1 MIIYVTKETFDKYKL
16 KRLEDLKPPLDE
28 LAQTTIEKEVGDR
41 LCEWGGKL
49 FYFDRRKCIQ
59 VVNFASKFT
68 LFLVDI
74 KLSDLPNIGAYI
86 AEYIIDI
93 YSEDKEMVSALERMF
108 EEHRYMCFSK
118 LTDKS
123 IISTLNSTQSR
134 FAEDGYRFYDF
145 ISEGILHTKD
155 INRKINSD
163 WLFTMTINKKTDYFY
178 AREKFR
184 TLVLERYKV

>member
-1 MIIYVTKETFDKYKL
+1 MIIYVTKETSDKYKL
-16 KRLEDLKPPLDE
+16 KLPKDLKPPLDE
-28 LAQTTIEKEVGDR
+28 LARAVIEKEAGDR

-59 VVNFASKFT
+59 IVNFASKFT
-68 LFLVDI
+68 LFLVDV
-74 KLSDLPNIGAYI
+74 KLSDLPNIGDYI
-86 AEYIIDI
+86 AEYIFDI
-93 YSEDKEMVSALERMF
+93 YSEDKEMLSALKRMF
-108 EEHRYMCFSK
+108 EEHRYVSFSK

-145 ISEGILHTKD
+145 ISDGVLHTKD

-163 WLFTMTINKKTDYFY
+163 WLFTMTINKKTDYFH
-178 AREKFR
+178 ACEKFR
-184 TLVLERYKV
+184 ALVLERYKG

>member
-1 MIIYVTKETFDKYKL
+1 MIMYVTKETFERYKL
-16 KRLEDLKPPLDE
+16 KPPEDLKPPLDE
-28 LAQTTIEKEVGDR
+28 LARTVIEKEAGDR

-59 VVNFASKFT
+59 IVNFASKFT
-68 LFLVDI
+68 LFLVDV
-74 KLSDLPNIGAYI
+74 KLSDLPNIGDYI
-86 AEYIIDI
+86 AEYIFDI
-93 YSEDKEMVSALERMF
+93 YSADKEMLSALGRMF

-145 ISEGILHTKD
+145 ISDGVLHTKD

-184 TLVLERYKV
+184 ALVLEQYGE

>member
-16 KRLEDLKPPLDE
+16 KRPEDLKPPLDE
-28 LAQTTIEKEVGDR
+28 LARTVMEKEAGDR

-49 FYFDRRKCIQ
+49 FHFDRRKCIQ
-59 VVNFASKFT
+59 IVNFASKFT
-68 LFLVDI
+68 LFLVDV
-74 KLSDLPNIGAYI
+74 KLSDLPNIGDYI
-86 AEYIIDI
+86 AEYIFDI
-93 YSEDKEMVSALERMF
+93 YSEDKEMLSALNRMF
-108 EEHRYMCFSK
+108 EEHQYMCFSK

-184 TLVLERYKV
+184 ALVLGRYGE

>member
-1 MIIYVTKETFDKYKL
+1 M
-16 KRLEDLKPPLDE
+16 
-28 LAQTTIEKEVGDR
+28 
-41 LCEWGGKL
+41 
-49 FYFDRRKCIQ
+49 
-59 VVNFASKFT
+59 
-68 LFLVDI
+68 FLVDI

-86 AEYIIDI
+86 AEYIFDI
-93 YSEDKEMVSALERMF
+93 YSEDKEMLSALERMF
-108 EEHRYMCFSK
+108 EDHRYMCFSK

-145 ISEGILHTKD
+145 ISDGVLHTKD

-184 TLVLERYKV
+184 ALVLEQYGE

>member
-1 MIIYVTKETFDKYKL
+1 MIIYVTKETSDKYKL
-16 KRLEDLKPPLDE
+16 KLPKDLKPPLDE
-28 LAQTTIEKEVGDR
+28 LARAVIEKEAGDR

-59 VVNFASKFT
+59 IVNFASKFT
-68 LFLVDI
+68 LFLVDF
-74 KLSDLPNIGAYI
+74 KLSDLPNIGDYI
-86 AEYIIDI
+86 AEYIFDI
-93 YSEDKEMVSALERMF
+93 YSEDKEMLSALKRMF
-108 EEHRYMCFSK
+108 EEHRYVSFSK

-145 ISEGILHTKD
+145 ISDGVLHTKD

-184 TLVLERYKV
+184 ALVLEQYGE

>member
-1 MIIYVTKETFDKYKL
+1 MIIYVTKETSDKYKL
-16 KRLEDLKPPLDE
+16 KLPKDLKPPLDE
-28 LAQTTIEKEVGDR
+28 LARAVIEKEAGDR

-59 VVNFASKFT
+59 IVNFASKFT
-68 LFLVDI
+68 LFLVDV
-74 KLSDLPNIGAYI
+74 KLSDLPNIGDYI
-86 AEYIIDI
+86 AEYIFDI
-93 YSEDKEMVSALERMF
+93 YSEDKEMLSALKRMF
-108 EEHRYMCFSK
+108 EEHRYVSFSK

-145 ISEGILHTKD
+145 ISDGVLHTKD

-184 TLVLERYKV
+184 ALVLEQYGE

>member
-16 KRLEDLKPPLDE
+16 KRPEDLKPPLDE
-28 LAQTTIEKEVGDR
+28 LARTVMEKEAGDR

-49 FYFDRRKCIQ
+49 FHFDRRKCIQ
-59 VVNFASKFT
+59 IVNFASKFT
-68 LFLVDI
+68 LFLVDV
-74 KLSDLPNIGAYI
+74 KLSDLPNIGDYI
-86 AEYIIDI
+86 AEYIFDI
-93 YSEDKEMVSALERMF
+93 YSEDKEMLSALNRMF
-108 EEHRYMCFSK
+108 EEHQYMCFSK

>member
-1 MIIYVTKETFDKYKL
+1 MLIYVTKETFDKYKL
-16 KRLEDLKPPLDE
+16 KLPKDLKPPLDE
-28 LAQTTIEKEVGDR
+28 LAQTVMEKETGDR

-59 VVNFASKFT
+59 IVNFASKFT
-68 LFLVDI
+68 LFLVDV
-74 KLSDLPNIGAYI
+74 KLSDLPNIGDYI
-86 AEYIIDI
+86 AEYIFDI
-93 YSEDKEMVSALERMF
+93 YSEDKEMLSALKRMF

-118 LTDKS
+118 LADRS

-163 WLFTMTINKKTDYFY
+163 WLFTMTINKKTEYFY

-184 TLVLERYKV
+184 EMVLDRYGE

>member
-1 MIIYVTKETFDKYKL
+1 MIIYVTKETSDKYKL
-16 KRLEDLKPPLDE
+16 KLPKDLKPPLDE
-28 LAQTTIEKEVGDR
+28 LARAVIEKEAGDR

-49 FYFDRRKCIQ
+49 FYFDRRKCLQI
-59 VVNFASKFT
+59 VNFASKFT
-68 LFLVDI
+68 LFLVDV
-74 KLSDLPNIGAYI
+74 KLSDLPNIGDYI
-86 AEYIIDI
+86 AEYIFDI
-93 YSEDKEMVSALERMF
+93 YSEDKEMLSALKRMF
-108 EEHRYMCFSK
+108 EEHRYVSFSK

-145 ISEGILHTKD
+145 ISDGVLHTKD

-184 TLVLERYKV
+184 ALVLEQYGE

>member
-1 MIIYVTKETFDKYKL
+1 MLIYVTKETFDKYKL
-16 KRLEDLKPPLDE
+16 KLPKDLKPPLDE
-28 LAQTTIEKEVGDR
+28 LAQTVMEKETGDR

-59 VVNFASKFT
+59 IVNFASKFT
-68 LFLVDI
+68 LFLVDV
-74 KLSDLPNIGAYI
+74 KLSDLPKIGDYI
-86 AEYIIDI
+86 AEYIFDI
-93 YSEDKEMVSALERMF
+93 YSADKEMLSALGRMF

-145 ISEGILHTKD
+145 ISDGILHTKD
-155 INRKINSD
+155 INRKINCD
-163 WLFTMTINKKTDYFY
+163 WLFTMTINKKTEYFY

-184 TLVLERYKV
+184 EMVLDRYGE

>member
-1 MIIYVTKETFDKYKL
+1 MIMYVTKETFERYKL
-16 KRLEDLKPPLDE
+16 KPPEDLKPPLDE
-28 LAQTTIEKEVGDR
+28 LARTVIEKEAGDR

-59 VVNFASKFT
+59 IVNCASKFT
-68 LFLVDI
+68 LFLVDV
-74 KLSDLPNIGAYI
+74 KLSDLPKIGDYI
-86 AEYIIDI
+86 AEYIFDI
-93 YSEDKEMVSALERMF
+93 YSADKEMLSALGRMF

-145 ISEGILHTKD
+145 ISDGILHTKD
-155 INRKINSD
+155 INRKINCD

-184 TLVLERYKV
+184 ALVLGRYGE

>member
-1 MIIYVTKETFDKYKL
+1 MIIYVTKETFDQYKL
-16 KRLEDLKPPLDE
+16 KRPKDLKPPLDE
-28 LAQTTIEKEVGDR
+28 LARTVIEKEAGDR

-59 VVNFASKFT
+59 IVNFASKFT
-68 LFLVDI
+68 LFLVDV
-74 KLSDLPNIGAYI
+74 KLSDLPNIGDYI
-86 AEYIIDI
+86 AEYIFDI
-93 YSEDKEMVSALERMF
+93 YSADKKMLSALERIF
-108 EEHRYMCFSK
+108 EEHRYICFSK

-155 INRKINSD
+155 INRNINSN
-163 WLFTMTINKKTDYFY
+163 WLFTMKNNKKTDYFY
-178 AREKFR
+178 AYEKFR
-184 TLVLERYKV
+184 NLVLERYRG

>member
-1 MIIYVTKETFDKYKL
+1 MIIYVTKETSDKYKL
-16 KRLEDLKPPLDE
+16 KLPKDLKPPLDE
-28 LAQTTIEKEVGDR
+28 LARAVIEKEAGDR

-59 VVNFASKFT
+59 IVNFASKFT
-68 LFLVDI
+68 LFLVDV
-74 KLSDLPNIGAYI
+74 KLSDLPNLGAYI
-86 AEYIIDI
+86 AEYIFDI
-93 YSEDKEMVSALERMF
+93 YSEDKEMLSALERMF
-108 EEHRYMCFSK
+108 EDHRYMCFSK

-145 ISEGILHTKD
+145 ISDGVLHTKD

-184 TLVLERYKV
+184 ALVLEQYGE

>member
-1 MIIYVTKETFDKYKL
+1 MIIYVTKETFERYKL
-16 KRLEDLKPPLDE
+16 KPPEDLKPPLDE
-28 LAQTTIEKEVGDR
+28 LARTVIEKEAGDR

-59 VVNFASKFT
+59 IVNFASKFT
-68 LFLVDI
+68 LFLVDV
-74 KLSDLPNIGAYI
+74 KLSDLPKIGDYI
-86 AEYIIDI
+86 AEYIFDI
-93 YSEDKEMVSALERMF
+93 YSADKEMLSALGRMF

-155 INRKINSD
+155 INRKINCD

-178 AREKFR
+178 ACEKFR
-184 TLVLERYKV
+184 ELVLERYGE

>member
-1 MIIYVTKETFDKYKL
+1 MIMYVTKETFERYKL
-16 KRLEDLKPPLDE
+16 KPPADLKSPLDE
-28 LAQTTIEKEVGDR
+28 LARTVIEKEAGDK

-59 VVNFASKFT
+59 IVNFASKFT
-68 LFLVDI
+68 LFLVDV
-74 KLSDLPNIGAYI
+74 KLSDLPNIGDYI
-86 AEYIIDI
+86 AEYIFDI
-93 YSEDKEMVSALERMF
+93 YSADKEMLSALERMF
-108 EEHRYMCFSK
+108 EEHRYMCFFK

-145 ISEGILHTKD
+145 ISDGILHTKD
-155 INRKINSD
+155 INRKINCD

-178 AREKFR
+178 ACEKFR
-184 TLVLERYKV
+184 ELVLERYGE

>member
-1 MIIYVTKETFDKYKL
+1 MIMYVTKETFERYKL
-16 KRLEDLKPPLDE
+16 KPPEDLKPPLDE
-28 LAQTTIEKEVGDR
+28 LARTVIEKEAGDR

-59 VVNFASKFT
+59 IVNCASKFT
-68 LFLVDI
+68 LFLVDV
-74 KLSDLPNIGAYI
+74 KLSDLPKIGDYI
-86 AEYIIDI
+86 AEYIFDI
-93 YSEDKEMVSALERMF
+93 YSADKEMLSALGRMF

-155 INRKINSD
+155 INRKINCD

-178 AREKFR
+178 ACEKFR
-184 TLVLERYKV
+184 ELVLERYGE

>member
-1 MIIYVTKETFDKYKL
+1 MIIYVTKETSDKYKL
-16 KRLEDLKPPLDE
+16 KLPKDLKPPLDE
-28 LAQTTIEKEVGDR
+28 LARAVIEKEAGDR

-59 VVNFASKFT
+59 IVNFASKFT
-68 LFLVDI
+68 LFLVDV
-74 KLSDLPNIGAYI
+74 KLSDLPKIGDYI
-86 AEYIIDI
+86 AEYIFDI
-93 YSEDKEMVSALERMF
+93 YSADKEMLSALGRMF

-155 INRKINSD
+155 INRKINCD

-178 AREKFR
+178 ACEKFR
-184 TLVLERYKV
+184 ELVLERYGE

>member
-1 MIIYVTKETFDKYKL
+1 MIMYVTKETFERYKL
-16 KRLEDLKPPLDE
+16 KPPENLKPPMDG
-28 LAQTTIEKEVGDR
+28 LARTVIEKEAGDR

-59 VVNFASKFT
+59 IVNFASKFT
-68 LFLVDI
+68 LFLVDV
-74 KLSDLPNIGAYI
+74 KLSDLPTIGDYI
-86 AEYIIDI
+86 AEYIFDI
-93 YSEDKEMVSALERMF
+93 YSEDRKMLSALERMF

-155 INRKINSD
+155 INRKINCD

-178 AREKFR
+178 TCEKFR
-184 TLVLERYKV
+184 ELLLERYSG